1 MDLGSTL
8 PIRNIM
14 PTYEFECN
22 TCGWHGLLKRPMS
35 HCGEGYCPDCKEA
48 VERTFTILSLPNA
61 QSPKID
67 NHDFNHGLGVYDK
80 GLGEV
85 VCSRKHRREIMKRK
99 GLHEVSKY
107 DKDEFTKDPT
117 ITPPT
122 YKEKV
127 DQFDEAVNMV
137 KTGEWKKGLTGRQV
151 QEVENARSAT
161 KRGRSGGSSE
171 KKEDTGAKV
180 ESRNPQRN

>member
-1 MDLGSTL
+1 
-8 PIRNIM
+8 
-14 PTYEFECN
+14 
-22 TCGWHGLLKRPMS
+22 
-35 HCGEGYCPDCKEA
+35 
-48 VERTFTILSLPNA
+48 
-61 QSPKID
+61 
-67 NHDFNHGLGVYDK
+67 LGVYDK

>member
-1 MDLGSTL
+1 
-8 PIRNIM
+8 M

-107 DKDEFTKDPT
+107 DRDEFTKDPT

>member
-1 MDLGSTL
+1 
-8 PIRNIM
+8 
-14 PTYEFECN
+14 
-22 TCGWHGLLKRPMS
+22 MS

-107 DKDEFTKDPT
+107 DRDEFTKDPT

-137 KTGEWKKGLTGRQV
+137 KTGEWKKGLTGSQMRRMEESKV
-151 QEVENARSAT
+151 PKEEHYERS
-161 KRGRSGGSSE
+161 SNNS
-171 KKEDTGAKV
+171 
-180 ESRNPQRN
+180 

>member
-1 MDLGSTL
+1 
-8 PIRNIM
+8 M